1 MAISKEEVKYIAN
14 LARLGL
20 SEAEVEHFQTQ
31 LEVILG
37 YIDKLKKLDVS
48 KTRATAHVL
57 DLRNVLRA
65 DKVKPSL
72 NPAKILEI
80 SPAKEGN
87 FFKVPKVI
95 E

>member
-20 SEAEVEHFQTQ
+20 SDAEVGHFQIQ
-31 LEVILG
+31 LEEILE
-37 YIDKLKKLDVS
+37 YVDKLKKADVEGIS
-48 KTRATAHVL
+48 PMAHVL
-57 DLRNVLRA
+57 DIKNVYRK
-65 DKVKPSL
+65 DVVSPSIEPEKVLKS
-72 NPAKILEI
+72 
-80 SPAKEGN
+80 SPAKEEQ

>member
-1 MAISKEEVKYIAN
+1 MSISKEEVKYIAN

-20 SEAEVEHFQTQ
+20 TDAEVEHFQAQ
-31 LEVILG
+31 MEGILE

-48 KTRATAHVL
+48 KIQPTAHVL
-57 DLRNVLRA
+57 DVKNVYRKDSPA
-65 DKVKPSL
+65 ASL
-72 NPAKILEI
+72 DPQKILDLAP
-80 SPAKEGN
+80 SREGN

>member
-20 SEAEVEHFQTQ
+20 TDAEVEHFQTQ
-31 LEVILG
+31 LEVILQ
-37 YIDKLKKLDVS
+37 YIDKLKTLDVA
-48 KTRATAHVL
+48 KTAATAHVL
-57 DLRNVLRA
+57 DIRNVTRA

-72 NPAKILEI
+72 DPAKILES

-87 FFKVPKVI
+87 FFKVPKVL

>member
-20 SEAEVEHFQTQ
+20 TDEEVGHFQEQ
-31 LEVILG
+31 LESILG
-37 YIDKLKKLDVS
+37 YIDKLKKVDVS
-48 KTRATAHVL
+48 DTVPMAHVL
-57 DLRNVLRA
+57 DLKNVYRP
-65 DKVKPSL
+65 DEVKPSIDSD
-72 NPAKILEI
+72 KIFKI
-80 SPAKEGN
+80 APDSEGK

>member
-1 MAISKEEVKYIAN
+1 MAISKDEVRYIAN

-20 SEAEVEHFQTQ
+20 TEAEVGHFQTQ

-48 KTRATAHVL
+48 KTGPTAHVL
-57 DLRNVLRA
+57 DIKNVYRPDEA
-65 DKVKPSL
+65 KPSMD
-72 NPAKILEI
+72 PQKILKI
-80 SPAKEGN
+80 SPSHEGN
-87 FFKVPKVI
+87 FIKVPKVI

>member
-20 SEAEVEHFQTQ
+20 AEAEVEHFREQ
-31 LEVILG
+31 LGSILG
-37 YIDKLKKLDVS
+37 YIDKLKKVDVS
-48 KTRATAHVL
+48 KIIPMAHVL
-57 DLRNVLRA
+57 DIKNVYRQDTVLPSI
-65 DKVKPSL
+65 DPQKVLQNAPSR
-72 NPAKILEI
+72 
-80 SPAKEGN
+80 EGQ

>member
-1 MAISKEEVKYIAN
+1 MAISKDEVRYIAN

-20 SEAEVEHFQTQ
+20 TEAEVEHFSTQ

-37 YIDKLKKLDVS
+37 YIDKLKTLDIS
-48 KTRATAHVL
+48 KVKSTAHVL
-57 DLRNVLRA
+57 DLKNVYRP
-65 DKVKPSL
+65 DEVKASIDPQ
-72 NPAKILEI
+72 KIFKI
-80 SPAKEGN
+80 SPAHEEG